1 MIITSPTKPG
11 SATGKKENDMKKN
24 NGIQK
29 YQRWIASTMLILF
42 MAMLGTQQALA
53 QTSKTILRIHGSN
66 TIGAKLAPDLAE
78 AFLKKIG
85 ADSVQ
90 RKVVIPGVEVN
101 IEGTFS
107 NQNVTK
113 IIEIKAHGSS
123 TGFKGLQE
131 GKCDIAM
138 ASRRVKDKE
147 VEALSSLGDMKGI
160 ASEHILA
167 LDGVAIIVNTANTL
181 RSRITT
187 EKLAQIFTGEINNWS
202 QVGGK
207 NAPIVVHA
215 RDEKSGTFDTFKSL
229 ILGKKKKLVA
239 TAKRWESNDD
249 LSDAVNADLNAI
261 GFCGLPS
268 VKFNKVLSVSDGG
281 TAIRPTV
288 FTIATED
295 YPVSRR
301 LHLYIPALPDNPYSQ
316 QFIAFALGEEGQK
329 YVRKNRFVDLIISAK
344 DHKVEV
350 SGMNHNFQ
358 KLYKYLNTVRNAKK
372 LSASFRFKGESMN
385 LDNRGLRDL
394 DRLMNFL
401 AANQAGETILVGFSD
416 SEGPYKENYTK
427 SCQRAEAVKEE
438 FTAMG
443 LPIRDVI
450 CVGEELPIAS
460 NKTES
465 GRAKNRRVE
474 VWIK

>member
-1 MIITSPTKPG
+1 MQKHS
-11 SATGKKENDMKKN
+11 EMKK
-24 NGIQK
+24 IQG
-29 YQRWIASTMLILF
+29 WIAITALIF
-42 MAMLGTQQALA
+42 FIAVFGSQQALA
-53 QTSKTILRIHGSN
+53 QNAETILRIHGSN

-78 AFLKKIG
+78 AFLKRIG

-90 RKVVIPGVEVN
+90 RKVIVPGIEVN
-101 IEGTFS
+101 IEGKFT
-107 NQNVTK
+107 NQGITQL
-113 IIEIKAHGSS
+113 IEIKAHGSS
-123 TGFKGLQE
+123 TGFKGLKA
-131 GKCDIAM
+131 GTCDIAM

-147 VEALSSLGDMKGI
+147 VEALSALGDMKGV

-167 LDGVAIIVNTANTL
+167 LDGVAIIVNTANIL
-181 RSRITT
+181 RSRITS
-187 EKLAQIFTGEINNWS
+187 EKLAKIFTGEINNWS

-207 NAPIVVHA
+207 DAPIVVHA
-215 RDEKSGTFDTFKSL
+215 RDKNSGTHDTFKSL
-229 ILGKKKKLVA
+229 ILGKKNKLVSTA
-239 TAKRWESNDD
+239 TRWESNDD
-249 LSDAVNADLNAI
+249 LSNAVNADLNAI
-261 GFCGLPS
+261 GYCGLPY

-281 TAIRPTV
+281 SAIKPTV
-288 FTIATED
+288 FTVATED

-301 LHLYIPALPDNPYSQ
+301 LHLYTPALPDNPYSQ

-329 YVRKNRFVDLIISAK
+329 YVRKNRFVDLTISAK

-372 LSASFRFKGESMN
+372 LSASFRFKGDSMD
-385 LDNRGLRDL
+385 LDNRGVRDL
-394 DRLMNFL
+394 DRLMHFL
-401 AANQAGETILVGFSD
+401 AENQAGETILVGFSD
-416 SEGPYKENYTK
+416 SEGPYKENYKK

-443 LPIRDVI
+443 LPIRDVL

-465 GRAKNRRVE
+465 GREKNRRVE